1 MNKHLFRVFT
11 TVLFPAVAFAVD
23 GVTLINQSTVL
34 AAGGFPYTI
43 TTAGSYKLSGNL
55 VASAGKQAILVAA
68 TNVVLDLA
76 GFNVAC
82 TLGQNNTNQD
92 FNCVGDSGATPSG
105 ITDVSIRNGTVTLT
119 QTANSLGNGVNV
131 AVGFLGSSNII
142 AEHLHIEAIRLGGPL
157 GPAPSDL
164 EFGVHS
170 IIRHNILS
178 GSGGVVGGI
187 IGLCPSLLEGN
198 INGPFTQSAFSGCVL
213 VNNVGI
219 L

>member
-92 FNCVGDSGATPSG
+92 FNLRWRLRRDTFRNHRCEYPKRHGDSH
-105 ITDVSIRNGTVTLT
+105 TDSEL
-119 QTANSLGNGVNV
+119 
-131 AVGFLGSSNII
+131 
-142 AEHLHIEAIRLGGPL
+142 
-157 GPAPSDL
+157 
-164 EFGVHS
+164 FG
-170 IIRHNILS
+170 
-178 GSGGVVGGI
+178 
-187 IGLCPSLLEGN
+187 
-198 INGPFTQSAFSGCVL
+198 
-213 VNNVGI
+213 
-219 L
+219 